1 MSRHGLCFKPSS
13 IRRCR
18 SVDFASSVWTRICV
32 GAPSNLIEDISGADC
47 FRDVLLLYSVIP
59 LLLQMHILDV
69 HWGVDIRKLLVI
81 ATSTRH

>member
-1 MSRHGLCFKPSS
+1 MSRHRLCFEPSS
-13 IRRCR
+13 IRRRR
-18 SVDFASSVWTRICV
+18 SINFTSSVWTRICI
-32 GAPSNLIEDISGADC
+32 GASSNLIEDISGADC
-47 FRDVLLLYSVIP
+47 FRNVLLLYSVIP